1 MTNSMLKKWF
11 IATAFAAP
19 FMFAAHA
26 GAATTNC
33 SPGSTCVISGGD
45 TALEKERARQE
56 KEQWDDTRSLRQK
69 VNHRAEKEFDKVDR
83 AIDAEDACL
92 KSSVVTAYWEPNTL
106 RCLDANTGREVST
119 GWK

>member
-1 MTNSMLKKWF
+1 MTKSILTKWF

-19 FMFAAHA
+19 LFFAAQA
-26 GAATTNC
+26 NAVTANC
-33 SPGSTCVISGGD
+33 SPGSTCVVSGGD

-69 VNHRAEKEFDKVDR
+69 VNRRAEKEFDKGDR
-83 AIDAEDACL
+83 AIDVEDACL
-92 KSSVVTAYWEPNTL
+92 KSSVVTAYWEPNTQ
-106 RCLDANTGREVST
+106 RCLDANTGREVTS